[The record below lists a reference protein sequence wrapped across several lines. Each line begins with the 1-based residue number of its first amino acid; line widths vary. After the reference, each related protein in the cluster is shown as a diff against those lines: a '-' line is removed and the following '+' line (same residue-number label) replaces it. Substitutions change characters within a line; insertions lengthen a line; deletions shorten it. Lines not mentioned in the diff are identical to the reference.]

1 MCHIVYT
8 IDAEGNAWAVR
19 KPTKLAA
26 VRLYNKLN
34 REATPE
40 IKEIGWA
47 LDSHTP
53 TFVLE
58 ALKG

>member
-1 MCHIVYT
+1 MVNVYT
-8 IDAEGNAWAVR
+8 VDTDGKVWAVR
-19 KPTKLAA
+19 KLTKLAA

>member
-1 MCHIVYT
+1 MVNVYT
-8 IDAEGNAWAVR
+8 VDADGKVWAVR
-19 KPTKLAA
+19 KLTKLAA

-34 REATPE
+34 REATPD